1 MLALVLCL
9 PALVVNNEASVNTA
23 LRMRGGL
30 ALDTKTLNLAG
41 ALYHGSFGV
50 ALYADPN
57 AFADSGAS
65 PVKYTADAEGPVG
78 LFTGRAF
85 GGMMLGMASLYLF
98 DPESEGA
105 TKMYATVMALF
116 SPILLKCISDGEPAF
131 KKKMW
136 IAQAFMHLPFTALML
151 YKAFK

>member
-1 MLALVLCL
+1 MCSCVSVIAVVEFPKVRPDAVELAPRVQC
-9 PALVVNNEASVNTA
+9 
-23 LRMRGGL
+23 
-30 ALDTKTLNLAG
+30 
-41 ALYHGSFGV
+41 V
-50 ALYADPN
+50 ALEGRVQELRPRVT
-57 AFADSGAS
+57 
-65 PVKYTADAEGPVG
+65 PVDGPEVG
-78 LFTGRAF
+78 GEVVGGRVPHTGRAF
-85 GGMMLGMASLYLF
+85 GGMMLGMSSLYLF
-98 DPESEGA
+98 DQESEGA

>member
-1 MLALVLCL
+1 MSC
-9 PALVVNNEASVNTA
+9 
-23 LRMRGGL
+23 G
-30 ALDTKTLNLAG
+30 NL
-41 ALYHGSFGV
+41 
-50 ALYADPN
+50 
-57 AFADSGAS
+57 
-65 PVKYTADAEGPVG
+65 
-78 LFTGRAF
+78 TGRAF
-85 GGMMLGMASLYLF
+85 GGMMLGMSSLYLF